1 MTDDESEVAPV
12 HRALWSAFGRLPS
25 HAASFVVVSLL
36 CSVAALPV
44 VTVGPA
50 ALVAYAAAHSLHEEG
65 RVDRGYL
72 LATLR
77 EHGLNALLLGG
88 VVLLTAGLSLLYF
101 GQFVATGSTVAGVLG
116 VAGTYVSVHLVLVL
130 VPTFVALVR
139 GDPLFDAVR
148 TGYRWTVDRPFQ
160 ALSMLILTT
169 LLLATSAVLTVAI
182 VLVFPLL
189 AASFHTELLAPV
201 VEPPGEP
208 APPSEDRPAPGDYP
222 GAGDD

>member
-1 MTDDESEVAPV
+1 MSEGESGVLAV

-25 HAASFVVVSLL
+25 HAASFVVVSLV
-36 CSVAALPV
+36 CSLAAVPV
-44 VTVGPA
+44 VTLGPA
-50 ALVAYAAAHSLHEEG
+50 ALVAYATAHSIREEG
-65 RVDRGYL
+65 RVDRRFV

-77 EHGLNALLLGG
+77 EHGLDALLLGG

-101 GQFVATGSTVAGVLG
+101 GRFVATGATVAGVLG
-116 VAGTYVSVHLVLVL
+116 AAGTYVTVHLVLIV

-148 TGYRWTVDRPFQ
+148 TGYRWTIDQPLQ

-169 LLLATSAVLTVAI
+169 LLLIASAVLTVAVVI
-182 VLVFPLL
+182 VFPLL
-189 AASFHTELLAPV
+189 AACFHTELLAPV

-222 GAGDD
+222 GAGD